1 MMNNFFHWIPSLYG
15 WSSMANN
22 ENEKMLNYVTEFVY
36 SIYVDHRE
44 LAFQNP
50 RTLFLYCTILFICVV
65 IFLYHLNKLRKK
77 VTKVIL
83 PDETKPRFRKR
94 DKVMFF
100 GRKILRKVRSSVPD
114 PSKMI
119 VMF

>member
-1 MMNNFFHWIPSLYG
+1 MNYLNIISPLSEW
-15 WSSMANN
+15 WSSMTKTNT
-22 ENEKMLNYVTEFVY
+22 KMNFFVEFLY
-36 SIYVDHRE
+36 SIYIDHRE
-44 LAFQNP
+44 LAFENP
-50 RTLFLYCTILFICVV
+50 RTLFLYCLLSLIFIV

-114 PSKMI
+114 PSKLLN
-119 VMF
+119 